1 MVKEE
6 IMVQPNK
13 PVIWRAIVQMVVVV
27 VLAPFIPLIIS
38 AQWDWWQAWAYA
50 IASILAFV
58 LSRLLVARKHPDLI
72 AERARFMDAKD
83 TKPWDKILAPLLGL
97 GSILI
102 LVVAGLDKYYG
113 WSPAPTVD
121 PSASLRA
128 SLVALIGLILGY
140 GFSSWAL
147 VENRFF
153 AGTVRI
159 QTERGHHVIST
170 GPYRIVRHPGYAGGL
185 LGYLLIPLLLDS
197 LWAWIPTILLAVVM
211 VVRTSLEDKTL
222 QAELPGYR
230 EFAGKTKYRLF
241 PGIW

>member
-1 MVKEE
+1 MAE
-6 IMVQPNK
+6 PNK
-13 PVIWRAIVQMVVVV
+13 PVIWRVIVQMVIVV

-38 AQWDWWQAWAYA
+38 GQWDWWQAWAYA
-50 IASILAFV
+50 ITSVLAFV

-83 TKPWDKILAPLLGL
+83 TKSWDKILAPLLGL

-102 LVVAGLDKYYG
+102 LVVAGLEKYYIP
-113 WSPAPTVD
+113 SIVSNPT
-121 PSASLRA
+121 LN
-128 SLVALIGLILGY
+128 LIALAGIILGY

-147 VENRFF
+147 IENRFF

-159 QTERGHHVIST
+159 QTERGHHVVST

-185 LGYLLIPLLLDS
+185 FGYLFIPLLLDS
-197 LWAWIPTILLAVVM
+197 LWAWIPSILLAIVM
-211 VVRTSLEDKTL
+211 VIRTALEDKTL
-222 QAELPGYR
+222 QAELPGYK

>member
-6 IMVQPNK
+6 IMAQQNK
-13 PVIWRAIVQMVVVV
+13 PVIWRAIVQMVIVV

-38 AQWDWWQAWAYA
+38 GRWDWWQAWAYA
-50 IASILAFV
+50 IASILAFM

-72 AERARFMDAKD
+72 GERARFMDAKD
-83 TKPWDKILAPLLGL
+83 TKSWDKVLAPLLGL

-102 LVVAGLDKYYG
+102 LVVAGLDKYYE
-113 WSPAPTVD
+113 WTLPASN
-121 PSASLRA
+121 SALN
-128 SLVALIGLILGY
+128 LVALIGIVLGY

-147 VENRFF
+147 IENRFF

-159 QTERGHHVIST
+159 QTERGHHVVST

-185 LGYLLIPLLLDS
+185 FGYLFIPLLLDS
-197 LWAWIPTILLAVVM
+197 LLAWIPTILLAMVL
-211 VVRTSLEDKTL
+211 VVRTALEDKTL
-222 QAELPGYR
+222 QAELPGYK
-230 EFAGKTKYRLF
+230 EFAQQTKYRLF